1 MARKSIRPNIRVE
14 KIYPKEMMEW
24 KYETF
29 GMQFNKDQATQLSR
43 ELIEAVEKT
52 NNQKIYLTLFLKR
65 KTPVITITWMESEG
79 DSSDLKT
86 NAN

>member
-1 MARKSIRPNIRVE
+1 MARKSIRPNIEVD

-29 GMQFNKDQATQLSR
+29 GMQLSKDQAVQLSR

-52 NNQKIYLTLFLKR
+52 NDQKIDFTLFLKR
-65 KTPVITITWMESEG
+65 KTPVITITWNEE
-79 DSSDLKT
+79 
-86 NAN
+86 